1 MREKDINRETKNECP
16 RCGGTGWILEEKE
29 GRRVASRCRCFIEKW
44 EASLLN
50 RAAIPRR
57 YEKCTLNNFEEHNP
71 SHKRALKIARKFVK
85 DFPVINSGILFIGPP
100 GVGKTHLAVGIIK
113 ELVKEKRVYCHFC
126 DFRELIHNIQASYSP
141 DSPLSESD
149 VLNPVFRSEVLVL
162 DELGAKRTT
171 AWVEEMVFYIINNRY
186 INKRLTIFTS
196 NYPDKEEDVE
206 DRRQDI
212 FKKDDVTL
220 VDRVGE
226 RLRSRIYEMCK
237 IVEVGGDDYRKK
249 IKQAGYRW

>member
-1 MREKDINRETKNECP
+1 MPEKNMNRETRKECS
-16 RCGGTGWILEEKE
+16 RCGGTGWVLEEKE
-29 GRRVASRCRCFIEKW
+29 GLRVARRCRCFTDKRKEVLLKQ
-44 EASLLN
+44 AS
-50 RAAIPRR
+50 IPRR
-57 YEKCTLNNFEEHNP
+57 YEYCSLDNFEEHHP
-71 SHKRALKIARKFVK
+71 SHRRALKIARKFVK
-85 DFPVINSGILFIGPP
+85 DFPVLNSGILLLGSP
-100 GVGKTHLAVGIIK
+100 GVGKTHLSVGIIK
-113 ELVKEKRVYCHFC
+113 ELIKEKKTSCYFC

-141 DSPLSESD
+141 DSPLSESE
-149 VLNPVFRSEVLVL
+149 VLNPVFRADVLVL

-171 AWVEEMVFYIINNRY
+171 AWVEEMVFYIINHRY
-186 INKRLTIFTS
+186 INKKLTIFTS

-237 IVEVGGDDYRKK
+237 IVEVLGDDYRKK